1 MTWRIVQYLLVLTL
15 VLAQPSHALIACGA
29 VAKGTTQLKDGASIK
44 LRTTCK
50 TKERAIDL
58 FALVLAG
65 PTTCS
70 AQDVTDGQGLQQT
83 AQARFQAGSA
93 TIADVQL
100 SSVLAVEV
108 QFCAG
113 QTTQAD
119 YCAAVV
125 PPLVSLVSARTTQHQ
140 TGFATIDQVVAA
152 RRDLLEKRAF
162 CGTT

>member
-1 MTWRIVQYLLVLTL
+1 M
-15 VLAQPSHALIACGA
+15 
-29 VAKGTTQLKDGASIK
+29 KDGASIK

-58 FALVLAG
+58 FALVLAA

-70 AQDVTDGQGLQQT
+70 AQDVTDAQGLQQT

-100 SSVLAVEV
+100 STVLAVEV

-125 PPLVSLVSARTTQHQ
+125 PPLVNLVSARTTQYQ
-140 TGFATIDQVVAA
+140 NGLATIDQVVAA
-152 RRDLLEKRAF
+152 RTDLLQKRAF